1 VSDYFV
7 LLVSFCFAPLFW
19 AAETLKSN
27 PDVPFENE
35 VHLKHLVVLVVDDLL
50 VEVPGLQIT
59 CNTVSKFRCNIL
71 TYRIEKQ
78 PKVKEKE
85 FEKVV
90 FHNSL
95 LDCGRQIREHSFM
108 IIFFLQEFNAV
119 LLPRMAKMIS
129 NLATHVL
136 R

>member
-1 VSDYFV
+1 M
-7 LLVSFCFAPLFW
+7 
-19 AAETLKSN
+19 
-27 PDVPFENE
+27 
-35 VHLKHLVVLVVDDLL
+35 VVLVVDDLL
-50 VEVPGLQIT
+50 VEVPGLQIA
-59 CNTVSKFRCNIL
+59 CNTVSKFCCNIL

-95 LDCGRQIREHSFM
+95 LDCSRQIREHSFM

-119 LLPRMAKMIS
+119 LLPRMAKVIS
-129 NLATHVL
+129 NLVTHVL
-136 R
+136 RQGLASKICQ